1 MPVLMSKK
9 RITEFIVEKETL
21 KAMLIKISDVSFW
34 IQKRWLKARESG
46 WEMTPAGWKTYYT
59 VAQEQAKHADFDALK
74 EFKFIRDTEKAV
86 LLECMVQLPDE
97 QKAPH
102 EFWLPKSM
110 TDNFRFVKLKM
121 NEIEKSYPF
130 EGTYVLWS
138 GAAPA
143 KDGKK

>member
-1 MPVLMSKK
+1 MPSLSVKGK
-9 RITEFIVEKETL
+9 NIEFVVEKETL
-21 KAMLIKISDVSFW
+21 KAMLIKISGVSFW
-34 IQKRWLKARESG
+34 IQQRWLKARETG
-46 WEMTPAGWKTYYT
+46 WELTAAGWKAYYM
-59 VAQEQAKHADFDALK
+59 VAREQAKHENFDALK

-86 LLECMVQLPDE
+86 LLECIVQLPDE

-110 TDNFRFVKLKM
+110 TDNFRFVKFKM
-121 NEIEKSYPF
+121 NEIEKSYAF
-130 EGTYVLWS
+130 EAHVLWS